1 MKIFRAVARDDV
13 VPKFAGFKVAVAVRC
28 KINETCLKVSASKH
42 KDECT

>member
-13 VPKFAGFKVAVAVRC
+13 APKFAGFKVAMAVRG
-28 KINETCLKVSASKH
+28 KINETCLKASASKY